1 MTRKTGARGAG
12 VSPWRGWRAA
22 VGLAAALTLG
32 ADFSDASA
40 QELADFDYANLAFRG
55 LGVEAGLIF
64 PTRLDATYS
73 LGIRMDLG
81 YLGPGLR
88 IVPGI
93 SYWSSSMKRTEVA
106 ELEARVEELV
116 DREAPP
122 GAPPASVDLGTID
135 WSDLVLSADG
145 QVVWSIP
152 FNLLSYVG
160 LGASVHMLN
169 GGGEAIADTFIED
182 LLDTVTAGANIHA
195 GLERLVSN
203 RFRLY
208 GTGRFEVLENFQ
220 YFALRVGG
228 QFMIGGP
235 AAGET
240 RP

>member
-1 MTRKTGARGAG
+1 LAVALTFGAG
-12 VSPWRGWRAA
+12 
-22 VGLAAALTLG
+22 
-32 ADFSDASA
+32 FSNASA
-40 QELADFDYANLAFRG
+40 QELADFDYENLAFRG

-64 PTRLDATYS
+64 PTRVEATYS
-73 LGIRMDLG
+73 LGARMDLG

-116 DREAPP
+116 DREAPF
-122 GAPPASVDLGTID
+122 GAPPASVNLGTID
-135 WSDLVLSADG
+135 WSDLVLSVDG
-145 QVVWSIP
+145 HVVWSIP
-152 FNLLSYVG
+152 YDLLTYAG
-160 LGASVHMLN
+160 LGASAHILN

-195 GLERLVSN
+195 GLERIVSN

-208 GTGRFEVLENFQ
+208 GTGRFEIMENFQ
-220 YFALRVGG
+220 YVELRVGG